1 MVENAEA
8 LGFIIHPSP
17 LSRPIELLAP
27 ARDAEVG
34 REAILHGADAVY
46 IGGPSFGARTAAGN
60 TVADIAALCA
70 FAHIYDA
77 RVYVTLN
84 TILYDNEVEE
94 ARALIQQ
101 LYEAGVDALITQ
113 DTALP
118 ELQAAG
124 QLPPIALHASTQMDN
139 RTAADAQQR
148 MAEGFTRMV
157 LARECSLEQ
166 IRQVHQAVPA
176 LDIEAF
182 VHGALCVSYSG
193 RCYASA
199 YKFDRSA
206 NRGCCAQFCR
216 LAFDLVDEEGRV
228 IERNRHLLSLK
239 DMCRMADLEAMMDAG
254 VMSFKIEGRLKD
266 AAYVKN
272 VTAAYRRAID
282 EILARRAADYHRSS
296 KGQHTF
302 TFEPDVRK
310 SFNRGFT
317 DYFLHTPPHGHLAQP
332 VHQFDTPKAMGEPL
346 GSVEDCGPWG
356 FTIGYAQA
364 QTAPVVAGDG
374 LCYLHPA
381 TGRLEGLRVN
391 RVDGQR
397 VIPATRPEGIRRGVQ
412 MWRNHDQA
420 LDRLLSR
427 PSATRRIPLRLILNE
442 TAAGYA
448 LQATEEGMNGRT
460 ARKEICLSHEA
471 ALSPQT
477 ANIQRQLGKLGDT
490 PFLATSVE
498 VATEGERFIPSST
511 LAALRRDV
519 VAALLEEK
527 RQGYLREQPG
537 RPTWGATTDACAA
550 PSESEP
556 HKPLTYIYNIANST
570 ARRHHERAGWSVRQP
585 AFELERPAEAVLMTC
600 RHCIRRA
607 LGMCLQEQGSRTNG
621 PLYLRTT
628 DGERF
633 PLRFDCHRCEMQ
645 VLMPASPRK
654 GAARLS
660 QTTLSTQ
667 TPSSAGSKA
676 KRKGRGLLLLCAL
689 LLGVL
694 GLFPSCNYSHRTP
707 QDRWIA
713 TKGLEPDSIE
723 FRYTHHYWKNDFF
736 MATDTISLQDFP
748 RAGLALL
755 RSSDVAAQSFV
766 TAGDEVAVVGIHHV
780 ADSLGQQQIWVQVAR
795 DRFCKGW
802 VSEAE
807 LLDRSIPSRPI
818 SKFIYYFSDR
828 SLVYYGS
835 VLLVAALVL
844 MLRLARKRRIPF
856 VHFNDIRSFYPTLL
870 CLIVATE
877 ATIYGTMQR
886 FAPETWVEYYFHPTL
901 NPFTPGLPLILA
913 LFIAFL
919 WLMVLVA
926 IATFEDLRHAPE
938 DFGILAYL
946 AGLAMMCVALY
957 LVFSLSVHIYIGYP
971 LLLAYWAFAFWRHHR
986 FATPHYR
993 CGNCGALLD
1002 EAGRCPECGVENDT
1016 FGVERKK

>member
-1 MVENAEA
+1 M
-8 LGFIIHPSP
+8 SQ
-17 LSRPIELLAP
+17 PIELLAP

-46 IGGPSFGARTAAGN
+46 IGGPSFGARAAAGN

-70 FAHIYDA
+70 FAHIYQA

-84 TILYDNEVEE
+84 TILFDHELEE

-118 ELQAAG
+118 ELQAEGRLA
-124 QLPPIALHASTQMDN
+124 PIALHASTQMDN
-139 RTAADAQQR
+139 RSVEDARLRQ
-148 MAEGFTRMV
+148 AEGFTRVV
-157 LARECSLEQ
+157 LARESSLER
-166 IRQVHQAVPA
+166 IRQVHEALPA

-216 LAFDLVDEEGRV
+216 LAFDLVDDEGRIV
-228 IERNRHLLSLK
+228 ERNRHLLSLK
-239 DMCRMADLEAMMDAG
+239 DMYRINDLEAMMDAG
-254 VMSFKIEGRLKD
+254 VRSFKIEGRLKD
-266 AAYVKN
+266 ATYVKN

-282 EILARRAADYHRSS
+282 AVLERRAADYHRSS
-296 KGQHTF
+296 QGQHTF

-317 DYFLHTPPHGHLAQP
+317 DYFLHTPPHAHLAQP

-346 GSVEDCGPWG
+346 GRVEDCGSWG
-356 FTIGYAQA
+356 FTIDYDQA

-374 LCYLHPA
+374 LCYIHPA

-397 VIPATRPEGIRRGVQ
+397 VIPANRPDGIRCGVQ
-412 MWRNHDQA
+412 LSRNHDQA
-420 LDRLLSR
+420 LDRLLAR
-427 PSATRRIPLRLILNE
+427 PSATRRIPLRLRLSE
-442 TAAGYA
+442 TAEGYA
-448 LQATEEGMNGRT
+448 LQAAEDVPNGCSLT
-460 ARKEICLSHEA
+460 HEIHLDHEV

-490 PFLATSVE
+490 PFVATDVQ
-498 VATEGERFIPSST
+498 VNTEGERFIPSSV

-519 VAALLEEK
+519 VAALLAEK
-527 RQGYLREQPG
+527 ARTYHREQPG
-537 RPTWGATTDACAA
+537 RPTWGTQSEAPATVAD
-550 PSESEP
+550 SEP
-556 HKPLTYIYNIANST
+556 HKSLTYLYNIANTT

-585 AFELERPAEAVLMTC
+585 AFEVEQPTEAVLMIC

-607 LGMCLQEQGSRTNG
+607 LGMCLQEKGTRMTS
-621 PLYLRTT
+621 PLFLRTT
-628 DGERF
+628 DGEQF
-633 PLRFDCHRCEMQ
+633 PLHFDCRRCEMQ
-645 VLMPASPRK
+645 VRMPAQPRQKSASSSPKTVSQESPTAVRQKSK
-654 GAARLS
+654 G
-660 QTTLSTQ
+660 
-667 TPSSAGSKA
+667 
-676 KRKGRGLLLLCAL
+676 KGRGLLLLCAL

-694 GLFPSCNYSHRTP
+694 GLFPSCNYTHRTP

-713 TKGLEPDSIE
+713 TNGLEPDSIE
-723 FRYTHHYWKNDFF
+723 FRYKHHYWKNDFF
-736 MATDTISLQDFP
+736 MVTDSMVLQNFP
-748 RAGLALL
+748 RTGLASL
-755 RSSDVAAQSFV
+755 RTSESSTPSMVS
-766 TAGDEVAVVGIHHV
+766 AGDEVAVVGIHHV
-780 ADSLGQQQIWVQVAR
+780 ADSLGQQEIWVQVAR

-802 VSEAE
+802 VNEE
-807 LLDRSIPSRPI
+807 VLLDCSIPSRPI
-818 SKFIYYFSDR
+818 SKFIYYFSNR
-828 SLVYYGS
+828 SLAYYGS

-870 CLIVATE
+870 CLMVATE
-877 ATIYGTMQR
+877 ATVYGTMQR
-886 FAPETWVEYYFHPTL
+886 FAPETWVEYYYHPTL
-901 NPFTPGLPLILA
+901 NPFTPGLPLILS
-913 LFIAFL
+913 LFIAGL

-926 IATFEDLRHAPE
+926 IATLEDLRHAPD
-938 DFGILAYL
+938 DFGIYAYL

-993 CGNCGALLD
+993 CGNCGALLN

>member
-46 IGGPSFGARTAAGN
+46 IGGPSFGARAAAGN
-60 TVADIAALCA
+60 SVADIAALCA

-84 TILYDNEVEE
+84 TILYDGEVEE

-113 DTALP
+113 DAALP
-118 ELQAAG
+118 ELQAEGRLA
-124 QLPPIALHASTQMDN
+124 PIALHASTQMDN
-139 RTAADAQQR
+139 RGVEDARQR
-148 MAEGFTRMV
+148 QAEGFTRVV
-157 LARECSLEQ
+157 LARESSLAR
-166 IRQVHQAVPA
+166 IREIHKA
-176 LDIEAF
+176 LPTLNIEAF

-216 LAFDLVDEEGRV
+216 LAFDLVDDDGRI
-228 IERNRHLLSLK
+228 IESNRHLLSLK
-239 DMCRMADLEAMMDAG
+239 DMCRKEDLEAMMDAG

-282 EILARRAADYHRSS
+282 EVLAQRADDYHRSS
-296 KGQHTF
+296 LGLHTF

-317 DYFLHTPPHGHLAQP
+317 DYFLHTPPHAHLAQP
-332 VHQFDTPKAMGEPL
+332 VHQFDTPKAMGEPI
-346 GSVEDCGPWG
+346 GNVEDCGPWG
-356 FTIGYAQA
+356 FTIGYAQT

-412 MWRNHDQA
+412 LWRNHDQA

-427 PSATRRIPLRLILNE
+427 PSATRRIPLRLTLKE
-442 TAAGYA
+442 TTAGYI
-448 LQATEEGMNGRT
+448 LQATEEGMNGRS
-460 ARKEICLSHEA
+460 AQAEILLSHEA

-490 PFLATSVE
+490 PFVATSVE

-511 LAALRRDV
+511 LAALRREV

-556 HKPLTYIYNIANST
+556 HKSLTYIYNIANST

-585 AFELERPAEAVLMTC
+585 AFEVEQPTEAILMTC

-607 LGMCLQEQGSRTNG
+607 LGMCLQGESPRTTS

-633 PLRFDCHRCEMQ
+633 PLRFDCRRCEMQ
-645 VLMPASPRK
+645 VLMPQVGSK
-654 GAARLS
+654 
-660 QTTLSTQ
+660 
-667 TPSSAGSKA
+667 SSAHPSPHHSDQGSPSPSKRQRG
-676 KRKGRGLLLLCAL
+676 RKGRTILLLCAL

-694 GLFPSCNYSHRTP
+694 SLFSSCDYSHRTP

-736 MATDTISLQDFP
+736 MATDTMLLQDFP
-748 RAGLALL
+748 RTGLSLL
-755 RSSDVAAQSFV
+755 RTPDPSAQNYIA
-766 TAGDEVAVVGIHHV
+766 AGDEVAVVGIHHV
-780 ADSLGQQQIWVQVAR
+780 ADTLGQQQIWVQVAR

-802 VSEAE
+802 VSEE
-807 LLDRSIPSRPI
+807 VLLDHSIPSRPI

-870 CLIVATE
+870 CLTVATE

-913 LFIAFL
+913 LFIVFL

-986 FATPHYR
+986 FYTPHFR

-1002 EAGRCPECGVENDT
+1002 EAGRCPECGMENDT
-1016 FGVERKK
+1016 LDDDKK